1 MPNVQA
7 PTYVCAQVLRRC
19 AGRLMLEKGSSC
31 APYFTG
37 PMRMVVHA
45 WLFSCLILNSYPR
58 PPLIRIVVADVLP
71 DRQEALGNPLDSLAI
86 GLRPRSSTG
95 QLKTSAALLS
105 ILVTD
110 NVDQQWD
117 DDIVINF
124 GPLFYS
130 YICRSGRTHRQTG
143 CACALNTFLPSCV
156 LQ

>member
-1 MPNVQA
+1 
-7 PTYVCAQVLRRC
+7 
-19 AGRLMLEKGSSC
+19 
-31 APYFTG
+31 
-37 PMRMVVHA
+37 MVVHA

-130 YICRSGRTHRQTG
+130 YICRSGRTHSHRQTG
-143 CACALNTFLPSCV
+143 CALDTFLPSCV